1 MEHGARCVVCGEPV
15 HLHATK
21 CPHCHTTW
29 THSNVGQDTRDGT
42 STIFGGCAGAV
53 AILLLS
59 VVSLPI
65 LPILAIGAVVF
76 FIVKSFVHAQ
86 MSDSD
91 EEPDDDW
98 D

>member
-15 HLHATK
+15 HFHATK

-29 THSNVGQDTRDGT
+29 TYSNIGQDPRPGT
-42 STIFGGCAGAV
+42 SAIFGGCAGAV
-53 AILLLS
+53 AILMLAA
-59 VVSLPI
+59 VSLPI

-76 FIVKSFVHAQ
+76 FIVKSFVYSQ
-86 MSDSD
+86 MSGTNDQT
-91 EEPDDDW
+91 PDDW

>member
-1 MEHGARCVVCGEPV
+1 MGHGARCVVCGELV
-15 HLHATK
+15 HFHATK

-29 THSNVGQDTRDGT
+29 THTNVGQDPRAGT

-53 AILLLS
+53 AILVLAA
-59 VVSLPI
+59 VSLPI

-76 FIVKSFVHAQ
+76 FIVKSFVHGQ
-86 MSDSD
+86 MSGANDLPS
-91 EEPDDDW
+91 DDW